1 MAINFLFRAI
11 FLQDHFT
18 GYKLLGKLFLIFLWI
33 CFFFVWMA
41 KVERLPPTTG
51 GLLWFST
58 YIVLVSHFSWELE
71 LAGSDDLVGGFFSLA
86 FLDVDSIS

>member
-41 KVERLPPTTG
+41 KVERLPPAAWCFLRLSACIM
-51 GLLWFST
+51 LL
-58 YIVLVSHFSWELE
+58 SHFSWELE